1 MSGLDTGKKSKPRFI
16 ISLIA
21 CILIGITF
29 VMSGSGK
36 LIDFGVIPGQTAEF
50 IGYVL
55 PDSWVT
61 PVTVF
66 IIYDIFIPW
75 ILPIAELAIGLL
87 ILAGF
92 VPRLLAVLCLPL
104 TLLLMANNI
113 FSISIGM
120 SEYASCSC
128 FGIWEQ
134 IFGTLTPFQSMFY
147 DIALFALALVILIV
161 FPGRFLESQKWLS
174 WQGKKKENSAKEG

>member
-1 MSGLDTGKKSKPRFI
+1 MSGLKTGKKSKPRFI

-29 VMSGSGK
+29 VLSGSGK
-36 LIDFGVIPGQTAEF
+36 LIDFGIIPGQTAEF

-55 PDSWVT
+55 PDPWVT
-61 PVTVF
+61 PITVF
-66 IIYDIFIPW
+66 IIYNIFIPW

-92 VPRLLAVLCLPL
+92 VPRLMAVLCIPL
-104 TLLLMANNI
+104 TWIFMANNA

-120 SEYASCSC
+120 SKYASCSC
-128 FGIWEQ
+128 FGIWEK
-134 IFGTLTPFQSMFY
+134 IFGTLTPFQSLFY
-147 DIALFALALVILIV
+147 DIALFLIALVIIFV
-161 FPGRFLESQKWLS
+161 FPGRFLQSQDWLTRR
-174 WQGKKKENSAKEG
+174 GKKKENSAKEG